1 MSGLAGF
8 DCDVGNADLD
18 EVLSLF
24 VDLLSGSLKLSFD
37 CDLGKFVEAE
47 DVLVPFGRQSSFAGC
62 LGFRLKCFFN
72 LPVPGSL
79 VILAKSISLYRQA
92 SVLWLFLPQ

>member
-1 MSGLAGF
+1 MEF
-8 DCDVGNADLD
+8 DFNVSNADLD

-47 DVLVPFGRQSSFAGC
+47 DVLVPFGRQSSFAG
-62 LGFRLKCFFN
+62 
-72 LPVPGSL
+72 
-79 VILAKSISLYRQA
+79 
-92 SVLWLFLPQ
+92 

>member
-1 MSGLAGF
+1 MGF

-47 DVLVPFGRQSSFAGC
+47 EVLVPFGRQSSFAG
-62 LGFRLKCFFN
+62 
-72 LPVPGSL
+72 
-79 VILAKSISLYRQA
+79 
-92 SVLWLFLPQ
+92 